1 MIMRMHRLNIGDQFI
16 ITSVPL
22 VIFTIHDLLE
32 SDYVLKGNQ
41 SSTLQQV
48 SMESLEYAVESGLAV
63 IIGHAVTKPK
73 AKEKPLPKPKNLFS
87 FDDL

>member
-1 MIMRMHRLNIGDQFI
+1 MHRLNIGDQFI

-41 SSTLQQV
+41 SSSLQQV
-48 SMESLEYAVESGLAV
+48 NMESLDDAIDRGLVV
-63 IIGHAVTKPK
+63 IIGHAVIKPK

>member
-1 MIMRMHRLNIGDQFI
+1 MRMHRLNIGDEFI

-32 SDYVLKGNQ
+32 SDYVLKGNHQ

-48 SMESLEYAVESGLAV
+48 SMESLDDAIDRGLVV